1 MAGWNALAN
10 QRDLDVL
17 AKWWGRDD
25 WTTLRDMSRDE
36 RRDALVHRM
45 KKELGYKSVKAWPIY
60 ERENGGAIM
69 YYLIHAT
76 DHPEAPKFMS
86 RAYRRAVYPLE
97 PLEQL
102 KLELEAETKG
112 PQSQPPNPPID
123 TQRSA

>member
-1 MAGWNALAN
+1 LHFTHFKAV
-10 QRDLDVL
+10 LDTS
-17 AKWWGRDD
+17 D
-25 WTTLRDMSRDE
+25 
-36 RRDALVHRM
+36 
-45 KKELGYKSVKAWPIY
+45 LGYKSVKAWPIY

-69 YYLIHAT
+69 YYMIHAT

-102 KLELEAETKG
+102 KFELEAENKS
-112 PQSQPPNPPID
+112 PQSELHPPPVD

>member
-1 MAGWNALAN
+1 
-10 QRDLDVL
+10 
-17 AKWWGRDD
+17 
-25 WTTLRDMSRDE
+25 
-36 RRDALVHRM
+36 M

-86 RAYRRAVYPLE
+86 RAYRHAVYPLE

-102 KLELEAETKG
+102 KLELESESKG
-112 PQSQPPNPPID
+112 PQTQPPLPPLD
-123 TQRSA
+123 TKRSA

>member
-1 MAGWNALAN
+1 LPNVSRRSG
-10 QRDLDVL
+10 
-17 AKWWGRDD
+17 
-25 WTTLRDMSRDE
+25 SRD
-36 RRDALVHRM
+36 A
-45 KKELGYKSVKAWPIY
+45 YVKAWPIY

-86 RAYRRAVYPLE
+86 RAYRRAVFPLE

-112 PQSQPPNPPID
+112 LHSQPPDPLD
-123 TQRSA
+123 AERSA